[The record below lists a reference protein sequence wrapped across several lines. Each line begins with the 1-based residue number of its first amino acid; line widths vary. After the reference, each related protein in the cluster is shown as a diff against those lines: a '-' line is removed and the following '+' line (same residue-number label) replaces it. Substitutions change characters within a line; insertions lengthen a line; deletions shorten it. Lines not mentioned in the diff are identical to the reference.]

1 MKNTGLKSA
10 RSLTVRVVCALGAA
24 ACVSLASPSRAASV
38 VDETVKEEYALSP
51 NATVSI
57 RNADGRIH
65 VYGSNKNELTII
77 AWKRAFTKERLDGIK
92 VNAVVTNDSAVIDTI
107 YPPAPEGMLADR
119 SGTVDYTIYVPQAC
133 TLAKAELTNGEIM
146 LQDLRGPSA
155 QASTDKGRILVR
167 NCFTALRL
175 AVGAG
180 GMDVFYTWWET
191 GAFSLFAEI
200 ASGNLRLALPPNA
213 AARLDAEAASGGI
226 RYSLGKDQPQGDQR
240 TLTTTIGDGSDVDLK
255 LRAARGNIRIEKSY

>member
-1 MKNTGLKSA
+1 MNAMWRKGGGSVAGLV
-10 RSLTVRVVCALGAA
+10 VRALCAA
-24 ACVSLASPSRAASV
+24 ACFSLVCLARASSV
-38 VDETVKEEYALSP
+38 VDETVKEEHALSG
-51 NATVSI
+51 NAKVTI

-65 VYGSNKNELTII
+65 VYGSNKDELTII

-92 VNAVVTNDSAVIDTI
+92 VNAVVTSDSAVIDTI
-107 YPPAPEGMLADR
+107 YPPAPEGLLADR

-133 TLAKAELTNGEIM
+133 TLEKAELVNGEIM

-155 QASTDKGRILVR
+155 HASTDKGRILVR

-191 GAFSLFAEI
+191 GAFSLLAEI
-200 ASGNLRLALPPNA
+200 ASGNMRLALPPNA
-213 AARLDAEAASGGI
+213 AAQIEAEASSGSI
-226 RYSLGKDQPQGDQR
+226 RYSLGGEQQQGDQR
-240 TLTTTIGDGSDVDLK
+240 TLTTTIGDSSEVDLK
-255 LRAARGNIRIEKSY
+255 IRAARGNIRIEKSY